1 ANGFLQVKVTPEV
14 QDNYGKEGHLRG
26 TLNINEGKQTIVGK
40 LVIEGNEALPEGQIR
55 GLISASEGQPYSDS
69 TVITDQSVI
78 LDGYY
83 NLGFPKVK
91 FEYTTQPQADN
102 PNKIDITYKIT
113 EGPQVFVDRVLI
125 TGLYYTHPGGGDKE
139 IKIHS

>member
-1 ANGFLQVKVTPEV
+1 ME
-14 QDNYGKEGHLRG
+14 DNFGKEGHIRV
-26 TLNINEGKQTIVGK
+26 TLNINEGKQTVVGK
-40 LVIEGNEALPEGQIR
+40 LLIEGNEALPDGQIR

-69 TVITDQSVI
+69 MVLADQSVI

-91 FEYTTQPQADN
+91 FEYTTQPEADN

-113 EGPQVFVDRVLI
+113 EGPQVFVDKVLI
-125 TGLYYTHPGGGDKE
+125 AGMQLYPPIRGGP
-139 IKIHS
+139 